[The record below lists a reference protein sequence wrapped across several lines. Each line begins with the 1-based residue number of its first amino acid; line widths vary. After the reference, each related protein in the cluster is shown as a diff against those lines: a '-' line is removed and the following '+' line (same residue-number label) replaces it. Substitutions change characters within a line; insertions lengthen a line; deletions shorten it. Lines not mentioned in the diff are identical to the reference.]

1 MRTTA
6 ALAALL
12 LGPLVLTGCADDP
25 ERVPTAASRTSSP
38 SPTGSASGTPTPDA
52 AALSAP
58 AADAGAG
65 RTGQQVRL
73 TGDGVALPGL
83 LLEFGAPVEKAEPAL
98 RDALGTPTLD
108 TGVVASASPYGA
120 CPGTSLRALEYGDGA
135 LVLLFG
141 DVGGTGLTM
150 YGWTLQ
156 AQGSPEAVPRAS
168 ALVGDVTT
176 LEFGVGTALVELQSG
191 APGQVQTAEGDELL
205 PPSFRFA
212 DQSSGFYG
220 QLTGT
225 GPDDTVTLVLGGEGC
240 GE

>member
-12 LGPLVLTGCADDP
+12 LGPLVLTGCAEDP
-25 ERVPTAASRTSSP
+25 EPGPAGARVAPSP
-38 SPTGSASGTPTPDA
+38 SASPSAPAPED
-52 AALSAP
+52 AALSATAQDAP
-58 AADAGAG
+58 AAQ
-65 RTGQQVRL
+65 TGQRVRL

-83 LLEFGAPVEKAEPAL
+83 LLEFGAPYDKAEPAL
-98 RDALGTPTLD
+98 LTALGTPTTD
-108 TGVVASASPYGA
+108 TGVVPSASSYGA

-150 YGWTLQ
+150 YGWTLES
-156 AQGSPEAVPRAS
+156 AGSPESVPRAS

-176 LEFGVGTALVELQSG
+176 VEFGVGTPLGELQAA
-191 APGQVQTAEGDELL
+191 APGQVDAVEGDELL

-220 QLTGT
+220 QLTGVA
-225 GPDDTVTLVLGGEGC
+225 PQDTVTHVLGGEGC